1 MSGFAEFCF
10 ETHCVHETLV
20 ILLPDRASVRC
31 TSDHNTFH
39 VVSKDVTG
47 NAHHLE
53 SMQHA
58 YKQVFLPGVG
68 KELDV
73 THAAV
78 MADHDEA
85 GKSVSAASAG
95 LYINKAPVH
104 LVTVAS
110 RS

>member
-1 MSGFAEFCF
+1 MSGFTEFCL
-10 ETHCVHETLV
+10 EPHRVHETLV
-20 ILLPDRASVRC
+20 ILLPDRTSVRC
-31 TSDHNTFH
+31 APDHNALH
-39 VVSKDVTG
+39 VICKNVSG

-53 SMQHA
+53 SMQHTN
-58 YKQVFLPGVG
+58 KQILLSGVG